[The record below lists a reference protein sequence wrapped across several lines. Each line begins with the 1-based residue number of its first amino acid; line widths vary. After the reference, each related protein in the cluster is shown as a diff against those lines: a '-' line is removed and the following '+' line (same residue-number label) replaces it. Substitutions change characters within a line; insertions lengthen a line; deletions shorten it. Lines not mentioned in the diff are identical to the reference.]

1 MFGAA
6 ADNLA
11 QQGFAGLDDFQQVG
25 EGYYETLIR
34 VASSVE
40 QASYYTDKLNVSAI
54 KYTDVINKQ
63 GDVAAE
69 IVRQS
74 VLLVEGNK
82 NIKGGFYD
90 LVNTF
95 DGTADELS
103 AFIVELRDLQDQ
115 LFMTGKNADYLT
127 SAMILGAGGLDGL
140 SSGLDAYFE
149 MLSPAEQ
156 AAELTRRL
164 TREFDILGKELPAN
178 ARAYRDLVNSI
189 TDAELATE
197 AGQKL
202 YGQII
207 ALAPEFNELQDSL
220 KNANSEVNALVE
232 SLRDLAEQARGA
244 RGETDQTRNLASVR
258 NEFDRVSTLA
268 MQGDIESA
276 TRLVDLGKELMGV
289 SKNYAVSSEE
299 YAKDLALIQ
308 RAATVAAD
316 IQANG
321 LGTSSAP
328 TLSPTTV
335 TNTTPTV
342 ATTNTAMTTEMQT
355 MREEFNAG
363 LFAIAKYVQNLDSR
377 TERWD
382 DGNRVMVGVQPENG
396 DTPVPVKVVP

>member
-1 MFGAA
+1 
-6 ADNLA
+6 
-11 QQGFAGLDDFQQVG
+11 
-25 EGYYETLIR
+25 
-34 VASSVE
+34 
-40 QASYYTDKLNVSAI
+40 
-54 KYTDVINKQ
+54 
-63 GDVAAE
+63 
-69 IVRQS
+69 
-74 VLLVEGNK
+74 
-82 NIKGGFYD
+82 
-90 LVNTF
+90 
-95 DGTADELS
+95 
-103 AFIVELRDLQDQ
+103 
-115 LFMTGKNADYLT
+115 
-127 SAMILGAGGLDGL
+127 
-140 SSGLDAYFE
+140 

-164 TREFDILGKELPAN
+164 TKEFAILGKELPSDVKAFRN
-178 ARAYRDLVNSI
+178 LVSGI
-189 TDAELATE
+189 DISTE

-207 ALAPEFNELQDSL
+207 ALAPEFNDLQDSL
-220 KNANSEVNALVE
+220 KNANSEVNALVQ

-276 TRLVDLGKELMGV
+276 TRLVDLGKELMDV

-299 YAKDLALIQ
+299 YARDLASIQ

-328 TLSPTTV
+328 TLSPTNG

-342 ATTNTAMTTEMQT
+342 NTTNTAMTTEMQT

-382 DGNRVMVGVQPENG
+382 DGNRIMVGVLAENG
-396 DTPVPVKVVP
+396 DTPLPVTIV